1 MIQRFKPWRKK
12 RSPRRIEI
20 YLDRIEQLFNS
31 MDASPF
37 QEKDLDHDAEEFIVS
52 WAQEFHHRDPL
63 ILRIHVK
70 ELPKA
75 SEAQWS
81 IEKAVRNYF
90 SYRWNLNRFEF
101 RRLMKQGRISL
112 FIGGLFLATCLFASD
127 LLGQREHGTLLTLV
141 RESLTIA
148 GWVAMWR
155 PMQIF
160 LYEWWPLRGIGQIYR
175 RLSHS
180 PIELQK
186 SSAARSNVP
195 QVSRS

>member
-1 MIQRFKPWRKK
+1 MIQRFQAWQRK
-12 RSPRRIEI
+12 RSPQKIEI

-63 ILRIHVK
+63 LLRIHLK
-70 ELPKA
+70 ELPTA
-75 SEAQWS
+75 SEAPWP

-90 SYRWNLNRFEF
+90 CYRWNLNRFEF
-101 RRLMKQGRISL
+101 HRLMKQGRTSL
-112 FIGGLFLATCLFASD
+112 LIGGLFLGACLFASD
-127 LLGQREHGTLLTLV
+127 LLGQRELGPFLTLV
-141 RESLTIA
+141 RESLIIA

-160 LYEWWPLRGIGQIYR
+160 LYEWWPLRGIGRIYR
-175 RLSHS
+175 RLSQS
-180 PIELQK
+180 PVELK
-186 SSAARSNVP
+186 KWSGARATVP
-195 QVSRS
+195 QVLRS